1 MTYKLWNEF
10 SGGILKKDLFS
21 KLQSGMELMI
31 QSGLFEEIWDWAAES
46 PPQKKWKLDEKSI
59 MIH

>member
-1 MTYKLWNEF
+1 
-10 SGGILKKDLFS
+10 
-21 KLQSGMELMI
+21 MI

-46 PPQKKWKLDEKSI
+46 PHKKKKWKLDEKSI